1 MPPPPS
7 TLVAGFWLLWLAYW
21 LVSARGTKPIARRE
35 GPWTSLLH
43 LVPAALGAWL
53 LVGPVPAWLDR
64 RWFPHGSPLAWLG
77 LALLALGL
85 GWTVWARRWL
95 GREWSGRVTLKQDHV
110 LIQDGPYR
118 LSRHPIYA
126 GILAGVAGTAL
137 ALGRWRDLA
146 AFAFL
151 LVAFLRKSVAEERL
165 LAARFP
171 DQYARYRAAVSR
183 LLPRPRRRRA

>member
-1 MPPPPS
+1 MSPPLS
-7 TLVAGFWLLWLAYW
+7 TLVTGLWLLWLAYW
-21 LVSARGTKPIARRE
+21 LVSARGTKPVARRE
-35 GPWTSLLH
+35 GAWASLLH
-43 LVPAALGAWL
+43 LVPAALGVWL

-64 RWFPHGSPLAWLG
+64 RWLPYGSPLAWLG

-85 GWTVWARRWL
+85 GWTVWARRRL

-118 LSRHPIYA
+118 LSRHPIYT
-126 GILAGVAGTAL
+126 GILAGFAGTAL
-137 ALGRWRDLA
+137 ALGRWRGLV
-146 AFAFL
+146 AFVLL

-171 DQYARYRAAVSR
+171 DQYARYRAAVPR
-183 LLPRPRRRRA
+183 LLPRPRRRA